1 MLQKLEIIKLLTNF
15 TLKLQCESQF
25 YVIIV
30 VHTYLLKELVKLL
43 GMGMVILRKR
53 ADEWN
58 KEENIYNGN
67 NQYKDRK
74 CQKIHYQV
82 KFFSFFM
89 QVNEISLKAQRQIW
103 DILQEVSCLGV

>member
-43 GMGMVILRKR
+43 GMGMVILGKR

-74 CQKIHYQV
+74 CQRYTTKWN
-82 KFFSFFM
+82 FFLFLCKLM
-89 QVNEISLKAQRQIW
+89 KYH
-103 DILQEVSCLGV
+103 